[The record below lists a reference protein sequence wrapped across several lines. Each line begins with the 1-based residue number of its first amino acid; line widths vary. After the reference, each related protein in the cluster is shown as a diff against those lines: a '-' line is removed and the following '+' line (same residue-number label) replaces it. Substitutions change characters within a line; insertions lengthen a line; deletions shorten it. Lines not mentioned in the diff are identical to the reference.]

1 VLTPL
6 DDYPIHQ
13 TSLPIAHTASS
24 DANHYDRFWCNGY
37 SEDWYFAAGLA
48 VYPNRGIIDAAFAV
62 VYEGVQRSVFASGR
76 IPLDRR
82 ETRVGPLSIDVVEP
96 LRVMRVRAD
105 AADLGIDADVTFT
118 NRTVALEE
126 PRQILTSGTRTTLDS
141 TRMTQWGTWTG
152 RIVTAEGSIEVDHCS
167 GTKDRS
173 WGVRP
178 VGVQPPVAP
187 DGTPPQV
194 CFLWAPLNFADRC
207 THFLCF
213 ERADGSRIVGSQAI
227 LDVIGPG
234 DPVYGPEA
242 AARIAHLAGT
252 AYDIRLAPG
261 LRRSEAARLRM
272 LHPGAGGEEVIDL
285 EPLLTFR
292 MRGLGYMHPEW
303 GHGTWHGELAVGAE
317 VHPVG
322 ELDDTSPWNIHVQ
335 QVVRARWGDR
345 TGLGVLEQLIVGEHA
360 PTGLTGIFD
369 GAGGA
374 ARASD

>member
-1 VLTPL
+1 MLTPL

-13 TSLPIAHTASS
+13 TSLPIAHTASG

-62 VYEGVQRSVFASGR
+62 VHEGVQRSVFASGR
-76 IPLDRR
+76 MPLDRR
-82 ETRVGPLSIDVVEP
+82 ETRVGPLSIEVVEP

-126 PRQILTSGTRTTLDS
+126 PRQILTSGSRTTLDS

-152 RIVTAEGSIEVDHCS
+152 RIATTEGTITVDGCS

-187 DGTPPQV
+187 DGNPPQV

-207 THFLCF
+207 THFLSF
-213 ERADGSRIVGSQAI
+213 ERADGSRLVGSQAI
-227 LDVIGPG
+227 LDVIGPD

-242 AARIAHLAGT
+242 ASRIAHLAGT

-261 LRRSEAARLRM
+261 LRRSEAARLR
-272 LHPGAGGEEVIDL
+272 
-285 EPLLTFR
+285 
-292 MRGLGYMHPEW
+292 
-303 GHGTWHGELAVGAE
+303 
-317 VHPVG
+317 
-322 ELDDTSPWNIHVQ
+322 
-335 QVVRARWGDR
+335 
-345 TGLGVLEQLIVGEHA
+345 
-360 PTGLTGIFD
+360 
-369 GAGGA
+369 
-374 ARASD
+374 